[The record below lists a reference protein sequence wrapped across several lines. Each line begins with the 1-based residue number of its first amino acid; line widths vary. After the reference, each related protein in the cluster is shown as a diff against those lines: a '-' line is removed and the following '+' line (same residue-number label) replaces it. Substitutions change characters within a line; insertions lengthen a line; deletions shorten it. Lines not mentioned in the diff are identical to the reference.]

1 MEEIRWNFRV
11 LWMKNQVFFCWN
23 VVLKSRLNLIYNCSE
38 QRSMRLNLKKVV
50 LTTSFNAYEHSTSQ
64 WSNSCTR
71 PIIIFPNTIP
81 SWSSERHS
89 PSCRAGSCSC
99 RGSGARCGKACCP
112 QRRRAAKRE
121 ASSSPAIYVCAV
133 FSIVLVFSIVF
144 VFDFET
150 WICGFHFLSSER
162 SQLVPN
168 LIVLR
173 SGSPVSG
180 LVFNSI

>member
-1 MEEIRWNFRV
+1 MKFFGPLNEEPA
-11 LWMKNQVFFCWN
+11 FF
-23 VVLKSRLNLIYNCSE
+23 LKCDSQISPQFDVQLQWTTKYATE
-38 QRSMRLNLKKVV
+38 FEKGGF
-50 LTTSFNAYEHSTSQ
+50 TTSFNAYEHSTSQ

-121 ASSSPAIYVCAV
+121 ASSSPAKMCVLV
-133 FSIVLVFSIVF
+133 FVFSIVF
-144 VFDFET
+144 VFFIVFVFEFET